1 MKIEILGVGCPKC
14 KQLTA
19 NAEAAVKE
27 LNIQAEIVKA
37 TDIDKITEYG
47 VMMTPALAVDGTVV
61 SAGKVLSK
69 DEIKKLISK
78 YKKLMDWTI
87 RPFSKKYCSY

>member
-27 LNIQAEIVKA
+27 LNIQAEIGKV

-69 DEIKKLISK
+69 EEIKKFLTK
-78 YKKLMDWTI
+78 
-87 RPFSKKYCSY
+87 